1 MSLLVAGFAPHEL
14 KGSSLQEVVRRLLD
28 GC

>member
-14 KGSSLQEVVRRLLD
+14 KGCRLQEVVTGLLD